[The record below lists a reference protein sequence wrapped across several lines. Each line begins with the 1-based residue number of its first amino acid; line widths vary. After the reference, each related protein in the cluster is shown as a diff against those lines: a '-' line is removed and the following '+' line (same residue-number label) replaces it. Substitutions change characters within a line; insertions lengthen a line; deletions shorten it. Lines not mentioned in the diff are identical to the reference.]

1 MADYFVVENVWGP
14 EWDSSIGR
22 RQQKG
27 WDEHAKFMDSLVED
41 CIIVLGGPLGDVNG
55 VKTLLICK
63 VKDEAEIRA
72 RLAEDPWSGTMLVIG
87 SVQPWTVWLRAKVPV

>member
-27 WDEHAKFMDSLVED
+27 WDEHAMFMDSLVDEG
-41 CIIVLGGPLGDVNG
+41 IIVLGGPLGDVNG
-55 VKTLLICK
+55 VRTLLICK

-72 RLAEDPWSGTMLVIG
+72 RLAEDPWSGTMLVIE
-87 SVQPWTVWLRAKVPV
+87 SVQPWTVWLRANVPV